1 MEEKGMKKKKK
12 LLRLFIETF
21 YLSAFTFGGGYMIV
35 SLMKK
40 KFVNEY
46 HWIEEDEMLDL
57 VAIAQSAPGA
67 IAVNGAIV
75 VGYKLAGISGV
86 IVSVFGA
93 VLPPFLI
100 ISVVSVFYEIFRDN
114 RIVAAMLSGMQTGVG
129 AVIISVVY
137 EMAKGQSKK
146 ENRIELAIIM
156 VVAYGT
162 DMFAYQISNSL
173 RMYFFKYNMSG
184 RTDLITYIGYASTF
198 VGFALVIFIQPFVK
212 KTGKRAG
219 IIGIEALAILVTL
232 PMLITGLKGSYSVS
246 AVMFTYIAIA
256 FTWTINNMLSRS
268 AVLDSANYAQMT
280 LGVNGTALVNSTFT
294 FVNKCCQAFS
304 MFFSGM
310 ILSATGFNKD
320 VTEQTPGCLKAILLL
335 CTIGPIVGYLCS
347 LIAMY
352 FYPLTRKGE
361 IEMQEKLDKMDI
373 KNSEDDLVL

>member
-1 MEEKGMKKKKK
+1 MKKKKK

-156 VVAYGT
+156 VVAFMASYVF
-162 DMFAYQISNSL
+162 DISVIHYSCMYWSWNRTIWHFKKEDRRQ
-173 RMYFFKYNMSG
+173 RMIYLQLFLSFLKIGAFSFG
-184 RTDLITYIGYASTF
+184 GGYAAMPMIQQQVVDAYHWLSVSEFGDLVTISQMTPGPIAINAATF
-198 VGFALVIFIQPFVK
+198 VGIRVVGWQGALCATMGCVFPACVIVTVIAYFYVKYRHMEGLQMVLNTLRPAVIALILTSGITILTQAFFQESHIDLQQINWIQGGIFI
-212 KTGKRAG
+212 
-219 IIGIEALAILVTL
+219 IC
-232 PMLITGLKGSYSVS
+232 MY
-246 AVMFTYIAIA
+246 
-256 FTWTINNMLSRS
+256 
-268 AVLDSANYAQMT
+268 
-280 LGVNGTALVNSTFT
+280 
-294 FVNKCCQAFS
+294 
-304 MFFSGM
+304 
-310 ILSATGFNKD
+310 
-320 VTEQTPGCLKAILLL
+320 LLL
-335 CTIGPIVGYLCS
+335 RKKKDPIIVMLFAGVLNVIGSFFIS
-347 LIAMY
+347 
-352 FYPLTRKGE
+352 
-361 IEMQEKLDKMDI
+361 
-373 KNSEDDLVL
+373 